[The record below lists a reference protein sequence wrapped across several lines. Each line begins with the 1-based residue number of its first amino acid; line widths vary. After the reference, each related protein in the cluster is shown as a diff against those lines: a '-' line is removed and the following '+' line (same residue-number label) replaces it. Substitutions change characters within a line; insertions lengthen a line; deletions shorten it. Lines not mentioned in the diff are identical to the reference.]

1 MATLEIRKETAKVW
15 KHVPSDDLP
24 YIVSKLYIKSEGDNI
39 RVVEL
44 GGSQRGVYNFAD
56 VSVFDIGG
64 TAETFSSASD
74 LMQRLEA
81 LGYVG
86 FFYDGEVSPSLLISS
101 DVGNAITLG
110 SDGKLYVTVSGG
122 GAVDS
127 VNGQTGIVVLDA
139 DDISDSLTT
148 NKFVTSAEKTTWN
161 GKQDTLGFTPEN
173 VANKENTTL
182 DTSTTKYPTNRL
194 VKEVTDSKQNT
205 LVSGTNIK
213 TINGN
218 SILGSGDLAISG
230 KQYTFNTTVS
240 QSFGDSI
247 TVGQNSTGDNSY
259 IKLICSLYGTT
270 NTNRAVAGRGIW
282 EAIRLHNANVNPTT
296 GAFSV
301 VMAGF
306 NDVRRG
312 GNAVKTLSK
321 IEQGYRGII
330 VNQFMRTSLAANTVS
345 ASLTRSGS
353 WSQFFADTVGGKYNN
368 GSFSSTSG
376 NYIEYSFSDNNV
388 TVGMIGGDGV
398 SQIYGNFDV
407 YIDGV
412 LQGSYSVNNK
422 TDGISDGSNNNQ
434 RSPYILFFNG
444 LADGNHTIRIT
455 LTNSLPVPVDYFG
468 HLKDPNLCTP
478 ILLMEAPKMNA
489 TGYAIAPANATDAI
503 IDELNVLINSVANEF
518 SSEFPIIVAKT
529 NDWYNVA
536 TGLDTDNI
544 HPNNL
549 GHRQIYQSA
558 YEALR
563 EVILVQIPVS
573 TNLLLSNNSWTGTN
587 DFTQRVKTSSG
598 FQTTGALTSPTGVG
612 VEIEYNSSEGYVT
625 SYNRSSSSWVNL
637 NIRGAILKFL
647 SGGTQRME
655 VNTNGLK
662 LNTLPTYADDATAG
676 AGGLTSGQ
684 LYKTATGEVRV
695 KL

>member
-1 MATLEIRKETAKVW
+1 MLKLTKKGDKYWLFEDIEIG
-15 KHVPSDDLP
+15 L
-24 YIVSKLYIKSEGDNI
+24 
-39 RVVEL
+39 
-44 GGSQRGVYNFAD
+44 F
-56 VSVFDIGG
+56 
-64 TAETFSSASD
+64 
-74 LMQRLEA
+74 
-81 LGYVG
+81 
-86 FFYDGEVSPSLLISS
+86 SPSKFTINLELNEIVIVYENGLKSKRYNVIDCEIYNLGELIPFTTSS
-101 DVGNAITLG
+101 GDLFMQKLEELNCPCFQKNENIYNISGSWGSITGNL
-110 SDGKLYVTVSGG
+110 SDQIDLQN
-122 GAVDS
+122 A
-127 VNGQTGIVVLDA
+127 L
-139 DDISDSLTT
+139 
-148 NKFVTSAEKTTWN
+148 N
-161 GKQDTLGFTPEN
+161 GKQD
-173 VANKENTTL
+173 
-182 DTSTTKYPTNRL
+182 
-194 VKEVTDSKQNT
+194 T

-218 SILGSGDLAISG
+218 SVLGGGDLAISG
-230 KQYTFNTTVS
+230 KQYTFNTNVS

-247 TVGQNSTGDNSY
+247 TVGLNSTGDNSY
-259 IKLICSLYGTT
+259 IKLLTSLYGAT
-270 NTNRAVAGRGIW
+270 NINRAASGRGIW
-282 EAIRLHNANVNPTT
+282 EALRLHNANVNPST

-312 GNAVKTLSK
+312 GNAVKTFSK
-321 IEQGYRGII
+321 IENGYRGII
-330 VNQFMRTSLAANTVS
+330 VNQFMRTSIAANTVS

-368 GSFSSTSG
+368 GAFSSTSG
-376 NYIEYSFSDNNV
+376 NYLEYTFSDNNV

-407 YIDGV
+407 HIDGI

-422 TDGISDGSNNNQ
+422 TDGISDGVNNNQ
-434 RSPYILFFNG
+434 RAPYVLFFTG

-503 IDELNVLINSVANEF
+503 IDELNVLINSIANEF

-529 NDWYNVA
+529 NNWYNVT

-549 GHRQIYQSA
+549 GHRQIYQAA

-563 EVILVQIPVS
+563 EVILVNNTIS
-573 TNLLLSNNSWTGTN
+573 SNLLLSNNSWQGTN
-587 DFTQRVKTSSG
+587 DYTQRVKTSSG
-598 FQTTGALTSPTGVG
+598 FQAQGALVTPTGVG
-612 VEIEYNSSEGYVT
+612 VEVEYNASEGYVT

-637 NIRGAILKFL
+637 VIRGAILKFF

-662 LNTLPTYADDATAG
+662 LNTLPTYADDASAG
-676 AGGLTSGQ
+676 SGGLTAGQ
-684 LYKTATGEVRV
+684 LYKTATGELRV